1 VRTPRT
7 AKFSFLQSKA
17 RLAFSYRRSVRSIA
31 ATACASPHGFADRR
45 GALAHRAV
53 VERRFDPNGK
63 RIRGDRAVWQ
73 RLRGEAARLRGG
85 SKIARARRASK
96 GTSSRRRA
104 LASRAANQ
112 EGIGKV
118 LECPVRAD
126 TKPSPVVLVRTLSR
140 PFPPFGQL
148 SLSARHVDAEAE
160 LIRVGDAFSEPAHW
174 VPTALGRGVEV
185 EIDAEIVEIRANAPP
200 VAKQMFVTLRRRCSR
215 ESRRC
220 PASRSAS

>member
-1 VRTPRT
+1 MRTSRT
-7 AKFSFLQSKA
+7 ARFSFLQNKA
-17 RLAFSYRRSVRSIA
+17 RLAISYRRSVRSIA

-85 SKIARARRASK
+85 SKIARARRPSK

-126 TKPSPVVLVRTLSR
+126 TVRSTSTTNETDAPECGRWPYGGLAPRATVPEASCERVHSPGLTPKS
-140 PFPPFGQL
+140 
-148 SLSARHVDAEAE
+148 
-160 LIRVGDAFSEPAHW
+160 
-174 VPTALGRGVEV
+174 
-185 EIDAEIVEIRANAPP
+185 
-200 VAKQMFVTLRRRCSR
+200 
-215 ESRRC
+215 
-220 PASRSAS
+220 